1 MDEAMLGPMGSNLF
15 WRRFFARAVDAV
27 IVFFVIDFFLFS
39 LHRPLFEYMIRFLI
53 DALGIRVRRNEP
65 SISIFLFFV
74 LMGIVFF
81 EVALVYFFL
90 QWLVVVPLWTEH
102 REKGGKNPHPG

>member
-39 LHRPLFEYMIRFLI
+39 LHRPLFEHMIRFLI

-65 SISIFLFFV
+65 YYEIGRASC
-74 LMGIVFF
+74 
-81 EVALVYFFL
+81 
-90 QWLVVVPLWTEH
+90 
-102 REKGGKNPHPG
+102 RERV